1 MDYRKATKE
10 LRAEMAKLRAEHRKG
25 WLSIL
30 AEALQ
35 RGPAERSMVALIGFC
50 IKERERQRTAHM
62 LRNGYA
68 PFPKGGIVSINK
80 GGEPIIPERLKN
92 PNS

>member
-1 MDYRKATKE
+1 MDYRKATNDI
-10 LRAEMAKLRAEHRKG
+10 RAEMAELRAEHRKG

-30 AEALQ
+30 AEAMM
-35 RGPAERSMVALIGFC
+35 RGPAERSMDALVRFYIREMERKRVARF
-50 IKERERQRTAHM
+50 
-62 LRNGYA
+62 LRHGYA
-68 PFPKGGIVSINK
+68 PFPKGGIVSIHK